1 MHRILLIED
10 TASVQMIVK
19 ETFSQSCLVTVAGT
33 LADAKKQVDAQSFDL
48 LILDLQLPDGDGF
61 KFLASLRS
69 QEAFAE
75 VPVLLLTGR
84 NDIQDKV
91 MGFSLGA
98 EDYVVKPFDPLE
110 LKARV
115 EGRLNRRNRTQVDG
129 ETFRKGSLLFNIA
142 MQKLSIVSDKEIG
155 VDLTPIEFKLLLYF
169 ARHEEH
175 VLSRDRLIE
184 AVWGNRVHIV
194 DRTID
199 THVSNLRKKIQSCE
213 FRIKAVH
220 GIGYTFKK
228 SDAKS
233 EVSKMRDAA

>member
-1 MHRILLIED
+1 MLIED
-10 TASVQMIVK
+10 SPSVQLVVK
-19 ETFSQSCLVTVAGT
+19 DTFQQSCLVTVVGT
-33 LADAKKQVDAQSFDL
+33 LADAKKQLETQTFDL
-48 LILDLQLPDGDGF
+48 LLLDVQLPDGDGF

-69 QEAFAE
+69 QETHSE
-75 VPVLLLTGR
+75 MPVLLLTGR

-115 EGRLNRRNRTQVDG
+115 EARLNRRQRQAEGG
-129 ETFRKGSLLFNIA
+129 EVFRKGSLLFSIA
-142 MQKLSIVSDKEIG
+142 MQKLSIVSDKETP

-199 THVSNLRKKIQSCE
+199 THVSNLRKKIQGCE
-213 FRIKAVH
+213 YRIKAVH
-220 GIGYTFKK
+220 GIGYTFKRV
-228 SDAKS
+228 DAKNDT
-233 EVSKMRDAA
+233 KLTKDAA

>member
-10 TASVQMIVK
+10 STAAQLIVK
-19 ETFSQSCLVTVAGT
+19 ETFQQSCLVTVAGS
-33 LADAKKQVDAQSFDL
+33 LGEARKQLDSHTFE
-48 LILDLQLPDGDGF
+48 LILLDVQLPDGDGF

-69 QEAFAE
+69 QQTFSEI
-75 VPVLLLTGR
+75 PVLMLTGR

-115 EGRLNRRNRTQVDG
+115 EARLNRRNKNQTDV
-129 ETFRKGSLLFNIA
+129 EVFRKGSLLFSIA
-142 MQKLSIVSDKEIG
+142 MQKLTIVTDRETP

-199 THVSNLRKKIQSCE
+199 THVSNLRKKIQGCE

-220 GIGYTFKK
+220 GIGYTFKRGDDK
-228 SDAKS
+228 A
-233 EVSKMRDAA
+233 ERDAA